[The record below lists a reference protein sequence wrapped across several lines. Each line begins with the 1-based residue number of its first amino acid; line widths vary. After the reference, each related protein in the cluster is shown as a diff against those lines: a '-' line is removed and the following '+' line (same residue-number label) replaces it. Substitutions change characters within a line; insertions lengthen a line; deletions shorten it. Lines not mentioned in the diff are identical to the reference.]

1 MSFDALLNGFPQ
13 GVSLEI
19 NVKKELRDKERTDVE
34 LKVREETDNRENVVE
49 EAGVITVRTE
59 NLEKADV
66 SPVTITTKVSLAW
79 IQEFGIRN
87 VRIAHIDVE
96 GNAEILIPECVPSAK
111 GPPEFICIATTTQ
124 GFSQFSLLALA
135 PRPAEFVAQNLVVSP
150 TAVEPGAT
158 VTISIDIVNRGA
170 TPGSI
175 SAILKSK
182 RREEV
187 DFQPVDAK
195 GITLAAGAV
204 GTVRFFV
211 KPTEQGQFQ
220 IDVEGLSGAFD
231 VFKILDRAQLSFKN
245 LVITPKTV
253 AFVPDPQ
260 ERVVDIRLDVENL
273 GNVDGRTELE
283 LKINEVVAEHR
294 AVFLPAQTTQPVR
307 FQFIPPLAGDF
318 AVEVE
323 GLTGTIRSV
332 RPADPASFT
341 FATLEPAIP
350 FVTPLEVLTGDE
362 LTITFQVTNVGGQ
375 RGNQEVILLLNEA
388 EVDSKRVTLERDSGQ
403 RVTFILAAP
412 NKPGDYTV
420 RVEELTRLFKVVLPV
435 IPLRINSLLVI
446 TPRVQPGG
454 TVFLNVEVENEGDV
468 ESTRTFTLT
477 LGRRPFGGVEIETRA
492 VTLPPRQTR
501 TETFTFVA
509 PEVLGTYQVGL
520 EGLLA
525 TFEVVRAATL
535 KPESTEG
542 RPWGQPLKKPAG
554 APLNLG

>member
-1 MSFDALLNGFPQ
+1 M
-13 GVSLEI
+13 
-19 NVKKELRDKERTDVE
+19 
-34 LKVREETDNRENVVE
+34 
-49 EAGVITVRTE
+49 
-59 NLEKADV
+59 
-66 SPVTITTKVSLAW
+66 
-79 IQEFGIRN
+79 
-87 VRIAHIDVE
+87 
-96 GNAEILIPECVPSAK
+96 
-111 GPPEFICIATTTQ
+111 
-124 GFSQFSLLALA
+124 
-135 PRPAEFVAQNLVVSP
+135 
-150 TAVEPGAT
+150 
-158 VTISIDIVNRGA
+158 
-170 TPGSI
+170 
-175 SAILKSK
+175 
-182 RREEV
+182 
-187 DFQPVDAK
+187 
-195 GITLAAGAV
+195 
-204 GTVRFFV
+204 
-211 KPTEQGQFQ
+211 
-220 IDVEGLSGAFD
+220 
-231 VFKILDRAQLSFKN
+231 
-245 LVITPKTV
+245 
-253 AFVPDPQ
+253 
-260 ERVVDIRLDVENL
+260 
-273 GNVDGRTELE
+273 
-283 LKINEVVAEHR
+283 
-294 AVFLPAQTTQPVR
+294 
-307 FQFIPPLAGDF
+307 
-318 AVEVE
+318 
-323 GLTGTIRSV
+323 LTGTIRSV
-332 RPADPASFT
+332 RPAAPASFT

-388 EVDSKRVTLERDSGQ
+388 EVDSKRVTLERGSGQ

-535 KPESTEG
+535 NLVQLIVEPQEVEPDELVTITVDIANVGDLTGETVVVLKVNGIIVERKMVSVPGLGKETVVFEVARTVVGDYTVAVEAVAAVDVRVLEGIFRVGLVLVQGTLNVEPPTVESGELVNVSIDVRNDGTVALSRTLTFFVDGNLIEKREVTVQPGVTETVTFTHVETKEG
-542 RPWGQPLKKPAG
+542 AHTVQIEGITGTFTVKEKGGFPIVLAIVVPIVVLLASGAGVFLYIRKKRGLPPFG
-554 APLNLG
+554 PT